1 MTDGL
6 LTLLARVDWLWL
18 LRDIGGA
25 LAALQ
30 LELVKFGHRLDMV
43 GLAERCRRGLAL
55 RIVSRHLLL
64 VTTRG
69 RWFGIAWYVAT
80 HSIDLGL
87 DVAAEIFTLD
97 VAD

>member
-6 LTLLARVDWLWL
+6 LALLARVDWLWL

-43 GLAERCRRGLAL
+43 GLAERCR
-55 RIVSRHLLL
+55 
-64 VTTRG
+64 
-69 RWFGIAWYVAT
+69 
-80 HSIDLGL
+80 
-87 DVAAEIFTLD
+87 
-97 VAD
+97 